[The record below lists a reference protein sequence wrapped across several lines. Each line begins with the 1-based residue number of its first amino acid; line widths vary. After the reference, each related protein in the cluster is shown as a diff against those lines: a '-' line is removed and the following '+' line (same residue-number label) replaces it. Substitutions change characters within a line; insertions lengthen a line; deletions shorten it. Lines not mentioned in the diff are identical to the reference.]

1 MNLRHKGGCLPLPS
15 DWTAEQALA
24 VHDFLAGLTDAIW
37 LEYEEPIL
45 ELLHGEADRR
55 EDDQSDLFDFDD
67 PIPF

>member
-1 MNLRHKGGCLPLPS
+1 VILLHKGECLPLPN

-37 LEYEEPIL
+37 LGYEEPML
-45 ELLHGEADRR
+45 ALLHGEADPR
-55 EDDQSDLFDFDD
+55 EDDQPDLFGFDD